1 MGAQGSVRAVAL
13 LIWGVN
19 WVCAQAGDAINATS
33 SSNFFIGR
41 THGTRFP
48 DPLGSVAASLVQLGW
63 MQMLI
68 I

>member
-1 MGAQGSVRAVAL
+1 

-19 WVCAQAGDAINATS
+19 WVCAQAGEAINAS

-48 DPLGSVAASLVQLGW
+48 DPLGSSAASLVQLGW
-63 MQMLI
+63 MQMLNI
-68 I
+68 